1 MSTLTK
7 TFHFE
12 VLHRSTKSNARVGR
26 ITTPHGSFLTPTFV
40 GVGTNGVLK
49 SLGHDESMEAG
60 LDLMF
65 ANTYHLMVQPGE
77 DVVEKMGGIH
87 RFSGRT
93 RPIIT
98 DSGGFQV
105 FSLAYGS
112 VASELKSQG
121 TKKHSNSVQKISEEG
136 VKFRSYRDGRSIL
149 LTPETSI
156 GAQKKIGA
164 DIMISFDELPPYH
177 ISADALKKSF
187 ERTHRWEKRS
197 LLFHQAHPTDQA
209 LYSVIHGGINP
220 DLRKKSCQILRE
232 LDFDGHAVGG
242 SLGKNRDE
250 MIEMLT
256 YTLPC
261 LPQEKP
267 IHLLGIADLPSLHSS
282 IPLGID
288 SFDSSYPTKAARHG
302 TLLTDNGTLRIISGA
317 YKDDPRPIEEG
328 CSCRACR
335 TVSRSFLHH
344 LFKSSE
350 LLGLSLAS
358 SHNLYYMIRFME
370 RVRQKIL
377 LNEL

>member
-1 MSTLTK
+1 MSVFTN
-7 TFHFE
+7 TFSFE
-12 VLHRSTKSNARVGR
+12 ILHRSKKSNARVGR
-26 ITTPHGSFLTPTFV
+26 ITTPHGSFMTPAFV
-40 GVGTNGVLK
+40 GVGTNGALK
-49 SLGHDESMEAG
+49 ALGHDEAIESG

-77 DVVEKMGGIH
+77 DLIRQMGGIH
-87 RFSGRT
+87 RFSGRD

-105 FSLAYGS
+105 FSLADGS

-121 TKKHSNSVQKISEEG
+121 TKKHSNSVLKITEEG
-136 VKFRSYRDGRSIL
+136 VKFRSYRDGRTIF

-177 ISADALKKSF
+177 ISKEALRSSF

-197 LLFHQAHPTDQA
+197 LEHHKQDPSDQA
-209 LYSVIHGGINP
+209 LYSVVHGGIDP
-220 DLRKKSCQILRE
+220 DLRKKSCKILSSM
-232 LDFDGHAVGG
+232 DFDGHAVGG

-250 MIEMLT
+250 MIEMLS
-256 YTLPC
+256 YTIPC
-261 LPQEKP
+261 LPPEKP
-267 IHLLGIADLPSLHSS
+267 VHLLGIADLPSLYSS

-302 TLLTDNGTLRIISGA
+302 TLLTDQGTLRIVSGA
-317 YKDDPRPIEEG
+317 YKGDMRPIEEG
-328 CSCRACR
+328 CPCRACR

-344 LFKSSE
+344 LFKANE

-358 SHNLYYMIRFME
+358 AHNLSYMIRFMD
-370 RVRQKIL
+370 RVRQKIIL
-377 LNEL
+377 DAV

>member
-1 MSTLTK
+1 MTLTTEAL
-7 TFHFE
+7 TFE
-12 VLHRSTKSNARVGR
+12 ILHTSKKSKARVGR

-40 GVGTNGVLK
+40 GVGTNGVMK
-49 SLGHDESMEAG
+49 GLGHEEVEAAG

-77 DVVEKMGGIH
+77 ETIEKMGGIH

-121 TKKHSNSVQKISEEG
+121 TKKHANSVLKINEDG
-136 VKFRSYRDGRSIL
+136 VKFRSYRDGHTIL

-177 ISADALKKSF
+177 ISPEALKKSF
-187 ERTHRWEKRS
+187 DRTHRWETRS
-197 LLFHQAHPTDQA
+197 IEYHLKHPSPQA
-209 LYSVIHGGINP
+209 LYSVIHGGIDL
-220 DLRKKSCQILRE
+220 DLRKKSCQILAK
-232 LDFDGHAVGG
+232 LPFDGHAIGG
-242 SLGKNRDE
+242 SLGKNREE
-250 MIEMLT
+250 MITMLT
-256 YTLPC
+256 GMLGSLP
-261 LPQEKP
+261 LEKP
-267 IHLLGIADLPSLHSS
+267 NHLLGIADLPSLTSA

-302 TLLTDNGTLRIISGA
+302 TMLTELGPLRILSGA

-328 CSCRACR
+328 CPCRACQ
-335 TVSRSFLHH
+335 TVSRSFMHH

-358 SHNLYYMIRFME
+358 IHNVTFMTRYME
-370 RVRQKIL
+370 KARQKIL
-377 LNEL
+377 LDEL